1 MTLTAAL
8 RRGAS
13 ALGNVAFHPV
23 ALMKNKFD
31 FPAIKTAFRTAGAL
45 MIGNSF
51 VAPLIFENRNWLGI
65 LALSIFGFCFIII
78 TSFKGD

>member
-1 MTLTAAL
+1 MALTAAL

-13 ALGNVAFHPV
+13 ALGNVALQPV

-45 MIGNSF
+45 MIGNAF
-51 VAPLIFENRNWLGI
+51 VAPLLFDNRNWLGVVTLLVTGTCAI
-65 LALSIFGFCFIII
+65 VL
-78 TSFKGD
+78 TSLKGD

>member
-1 MTLTAAL
+1 MA
-8 RRGAS
+8 
-13 ALGNVAFHPV
+13 
-23 ALMKNKFD
+23 NKLD

-51 VAPLIFENRNWLGI
+51 VAPLIFDNRNWLGI
-65 LALSIFGFCFIII
+65 LALFFVGFCFIIT